1 MLHSPPHTEESY
13 SHFLP
18 SNIFNWHIFYCTLHI
33 IFFLASWSGSDK
45 QKRPGNQKSQ
55 LVSYFI
61 TGRERSSITSAGF
74 KRSPV
79 GFSSWNT
86 SRNNCPSCSICVP
99 VFSISPGLLFTL
111 LFVSGHRTNT
121 EQEGAPRA
129 REVTFG
135 YFYLTWEQV
144 TSTRCFPLVK
154 LLICLSDLW
163 RRKLAACS
171 LVLLADGWEKCH
183 VLKQGKLGRETAG
196 RGDQTPSA
204 CSFFWVTH
212 FILSRGLQTF

>member
-1 MLHSPPHTEESY
+1 MLQSPPHTEESY

-33 IFFLASWSGSDK
+33 IFFLASWSASDK

-61 TGRERSSITSAGF
+61 SERGRSCITSACI

-86 SRNNCPSCSICVP
+86 SRNNCPSCCSICVP

-121 EQEGAPRA
+121 AQEGATGQGSHFWLFRSHL
-129 REVTFG
+129 G
-135 YFYLTWEQV
+135 
-144 TSTRCFPLVK
+144 TS
-154 LLICLSDLW
+154 
-163 RRKLAACS
+163 
-171 LVLLADGWEKCH
+171 
-183 VLKQGKLGRETAG
+183 
-196 RGDQTPSA
+196 
-204 CSFFWVTH
+204 H
-212 FILSRGLQTF
+212 FSTLFSTCQTFNLSVRIYGGGNGRHVH